1 MSCFVQVYVTEV
13 YCGLLKLIF
22 PPKGKAEEIFSS
34 FCDALK
40 RQLKMRL
47 FNYFLYLT
55 IESVVRCLM
64 DGDKPSRD
72 FQCSAFSFYQHSKK
86 PTFII
91 IQIKIEKYLFLFNI
105 LLNCSKS
112 YLPFSELDE
121 IFNVSSKMILN
132 MKLILTSKI
141 LILSFIL
148 INTK

>member
-1 MSCFVQVYVTEV
+1 
-13 YCGLLKLIF
+13 
-22 PPKGKAEEIFSS
+22 
-34 FCDALK
+34 
-40 RQLKMRL
+40 
-47 FNYFLYLT
+47 
-55 IESVVRCLM
+55 M
-64 DGDKPSRD
+64 DGDKPLRD
-72 FQCSAFSFYQHSKK
+72 FQCLASSFTSKK
-86 PTFII
+86 PTFIL

>member
-1 MSCFVQVYVTEV
+1 M
-13 YCGLLKLIF
+13 
-22 PPKGKAEEIFSS
+22 
-34 FCDALK
+34 
-40 RQLKMRL
+40 
-47 FNYFLYLT
+47 T

-64 DGDKPSRD
+64 DGDKPLRD
-72 FQCSAFSFYQHSKK
+72 FQCSAFPFTSKK
-86 PTFII
+86 PTFIL

-148 INTK
+148 INTKQLCSTLPRLCARSLQVVISYFNGNCVKATEVERSTRYISLSESKSLHSFITAY

>member
-1 MSCFVQVYVTEV
+1 MFCSSLCHGSLLWFVKINLSTKRQ
-13 YCGLLKLIF
+13 GRRDIF
-22 PPKGKAEEIFSS
+22 S

-72 FQCSAFSFYQHSKK
+72 FQCSAFSFYQQHSKK